1 MYKAIKNFAEVQGN
15 TEELKVFEEAAKK
28 QAELNAVRELS
39 TDGFTSVDHYKK
51 YLRGFDKEAI
61 VDGIETLEGRSK
73 NDRVLALKPKLSAKE
88 SFERLT
94 LSYARLVYVQ
104 WYKEVLATYE

>member
-15 TEELKVFEEAAKK
+15 TEELKTFEEAAKK

-61 VDGIETLEGRSK
+61 VDGIETLEGRNKS
-73 NDRVLALKPKLSAKE
+73 DRVLALNPELTAE
-88 SFERLT
+88 DSFERLT
-94 LSYARLVYVQ
+94 LSYARLIYVQ
-104 WYKEVLATYE
+104 WYKEVLATY

>member
-1 MYKAIKNFAEVQGN
+1 MYKAIKNFAAAQANAEEV
-15 TEELKVFEEAAKK
+15 KAFEKAAQRTAEINAAK
-28 QAELNAVRELS
+28 ELS
-39 TDGFTSVDHYKK
+39 TDGFTSADHYKS

-61 VDGIETLEGRSK
+61 VDGIETLEDRSK
-73 NDRVLALKPKLSAKE
+73 NDRVLALNPELSAKD